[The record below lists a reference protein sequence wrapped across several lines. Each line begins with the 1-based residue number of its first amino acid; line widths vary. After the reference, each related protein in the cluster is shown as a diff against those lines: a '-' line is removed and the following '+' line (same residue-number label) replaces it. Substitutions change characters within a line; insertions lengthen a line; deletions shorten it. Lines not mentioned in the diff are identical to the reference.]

1 MVISCQFLVIMA
13 QTGFSRP
20 IWHPFA
26 KKTAGAPPLVTH
38 RDRFVSMCTRALWGP
53 LMAGRLCFC
62 RRNFKDAFPKNR
74 ARFYVHSKNRA
85 RFSYEKSGEPKIS
98 PEKSGETLPGIAL
111 CDWFCLFWVQPSA
124 EDPFVHSC
132 PAVCWRPFCLFV
144 FCPAVCC
151 ICICVYVCVEHMPTT
166 CGNKV
171 VLIIVLIIVV
181 TLCWSL
187 FTLLILC
194 W

>member
-1 MVISCQFLVIMA
+1 MFVIRSVSCCLKCAVDLRLKTMVISCQFLVIMA

-111 CDWFCLFWVQPSA
+111 CGLVSEKAWGNVLDLI
-124 EDPFVHSC
+124 VHITE
-132 PAVCWRPFCLFV
+132 A
-144 FCPAVCC
+144 
-151 ICICVYVCVEHMPTT
+151 
-166 CGNKV
+166 K
-171 VLIIVLIIVV
+171 IINLDII
-181 TLCWSL
+181 
-187 FTLLILC
+187 IY
-194 W
+194 